1 MEDLKQECI
10 ERLKILEEQFGLHT
24 NCRAEFEREDTLY
37 YAERTQLGGILYWV
51 DNKQE
56 LVDKVKEFEKDNK
69 VKVYFCLLTY
79 TEFGTLF
86 DMLYVADEKE
96 YWEEEKEDL
105 KLGYAMSNCK
115 NLTDDMMSD
124 FGSIAIKGMSGG
136 IIRVG

>member
-10 ERLKILEEQFGLHT
+10 ERLKILEEQFGLLT
-24 NCRAEFEREDTLY
+24 NCRAEFKRKDTLY
-37 YAERTQLGGILYWV
+37 YSERTPLGGILYWV

-86 DMLYVADEKE
+86 DMLYVTDEKE

-136 IIRVG
+136 IIRIG